1 MFWKTFH
8 ESNVRGG
15 GWGGE
20 GRILLLWE
28 IVNFKFGEEESELE
42 LDRKTERM
50 TIANAIAIATNVIE
64 LGGGG

>member
-1 MFWKTFH
+1 
-8 ESNVRGG
+8 
-15 GWGGE
+15 
-20 GRILLLWE
+20 LWE